1 MNDQQSSPVPDP
13 DGSTGLSDQ
22 EAFFMLAMSM
32 SDEQPPSGSGTGSRE
47 EAERHGWAI
56 DFAPS
61 AEPETSDEEVDLPP
75 NVQFRPD
82 EPVEAVKAV
91 EPDEAELEDDDDE
104 DEGEIDLREQS
115 PFLAGLAK
123 RFRSRSNPYNRSGK
137 ALVGNNWEVHN
148 GHDVTAL
155 SPNGTVTEV
164 IDPTTVPVPPLE
176 AGDPM
181 GLAERGPLL
190 PPPQEP
196 ELDSDLPPLVFLDT
210 RGDIIPSI
218 RSTDSEC
225 AAPSPIVIE
234 WANNQ
239 AAPAARQVEDSI
251 AAGVGAD
258 DIEVVNFDESGVSE
272 TSVENDASDVDGVDG
287 VDGVD
292 SVEGVDEVVEEAARM
307 FDQYH
312 GPVIAVIAS
321 VATDRRAIDE
331 ALHET
336 FVTAWES
343 LDSFDPGEPRG
354 PWMFALARRNASE
367 QVAISLQ
374 LALDAGGYPE
384 PSHRNEEVPVDKSW
398 EAWEVR
404 LAVDQLAPAEYDV
417 LQMTHR
423 QGLIHPEIAGALDST
438 VGAVKS
444 HSYSGSRRLVEL
456 LDHVIRPESDSNVSE
471 EQASAITWYLA
482 GVADGSDLGGGE
494 RTAVKRIQTQLGSP
508 TAWISPDAGARSRFL
523 ASVKESVSPSDPSP
537 SVTPA
542 PAPAVSPPGPD
553 PVEEQA
559 SASVDSD
566 ERTPAAAP
574 LVRPLGSGSPEP
586 DRVPEAT
593 GEHRP
598 IPDRKPDEDARPP
611 YGSIIVGGALL
622 LIALAVVTNL
632 FGLLGGDADLARTYQ
647 LQPTVVDPDATA
659 VVHLAPTDNGTRF
672 EFEFGGLNPSR
683 NGHYYSVWLQRTA
696 DGAAVPLG
704 SFEWA
709 TPGEII
715 VLSGPSGYDDFD
727 MLVINE
733 SVRDGQASLA
743 DVVVLSAAI
752 D

>member
-1 MNDQQSSPVPDP
+1 
-13 DGSTGLSDQ
+13 
-22 EAFFMLAMSM
+22 MLAMSM
-32 SDEQPPSGSGTGSRE
+32 SDDQPPSGSGTGSRE

-61 AEPETSDEEVDLPP
+61 AEPETSDEEADLPP

-82 EPVEAVKAV
+82 EPVEAVTAA
-91 EPDEAELEDDDDE
+91 ESDEAELEND
-104 DEGEIDLREQS
+104 GEIDLRDQS

-123 RFRSRSNPYNRSGK
+123 RFRSRSNPYNPSGK

-164 IDPTTVPVPPLE
+164 IDPTTVPVPPVE
-176 AGDPM
+176 AGDTV

-196 ELDSDLPPLVFLDT
+196 EIDSDLPPLVFLDT

-239 AAPAARQVEDSI
+239 TAPAARQVEDSI
-251 AAGVGAD
+251 AAGAGTETDAEEAAD
-258 DIEVVNFDESGVSE
+258 DIEVVNFDESVLPEPSGE
-272 TSVENDASDVDGVDG
+272 TGTIDVDDVGEIKD
-287 VDGVD
+287 
-292 SVEGVDEVVEEAARM
+292 VEGVDEVVEQAARM

-321 VATDRRAIDE
+321 VATDRRAVDE

-354 PWMFALARRNASE
+354 PWMFALARRTASE

-374 LALDAGGYPE
+374 LALEAGGYPE
-384 PSHRNEEVPVDKSW
+384 PSHRHEEVPVDKSW

-456 LDHVIRPESDSNVSE
+456 LDHVIRPEADSNLSE

-482 GVADGSDLGGGE
+482 GVADGSDLDGGE
-494 RTAVKRIQTQLGSP
+494 RTAVKRIRDQLGSP
-508 TAWISPDAGARSRFL
+508 TAWISPDAEARSRFL
-523 ASVKESVSPSDPSP
+523 AVVKESAE
-537 SVTPA
+537 PA
-542 PAPAVSPPGPD
+542 PALVPPAPD
-553 PVEEQA
+553 PVDEQA
-559 SASVDSD
+559 SVSVESDKSTPSAS
-566 ERTPAAAP
+566 P

-598 IPDRKPDEDARPP
+598 IPEPKPDEEARPP
-611 YGSIIVGGALL
+611 YGSIIVGGALIF
-622 LIALAVVTNL
+622 IALAVVTNL

-683 NGHYYSVWLQRTA
+683 DGHYYSVWLQRTA